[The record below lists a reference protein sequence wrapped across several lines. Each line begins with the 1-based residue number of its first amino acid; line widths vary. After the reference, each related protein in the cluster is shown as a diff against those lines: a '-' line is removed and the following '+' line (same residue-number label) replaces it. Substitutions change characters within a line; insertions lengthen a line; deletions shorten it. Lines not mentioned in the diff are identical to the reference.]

1 MNTAAGLSRRSG
13 SPGGALRVLVLATVV
28 LALWL
33 LPVRRLHQPYAHFQN
48 SNWGSSVERHT
59 FPDHTRNDLS
69 DRIALEHQLPNF
81 LVPLIEQTRDT
92 ENLARLA
99 RAPVLSHRLLL
110 RLKIASPPDDS
121 TDPFA

>member
-1 MNTAAGLSRRSG
+1 
-13 SPGGALRVLVLATVV
+13 
-28 LALWL
+28 
-33 LPVRRLHQPYAHFQN
+33 
-48 SNWGSSVERHT
+48 
-59 FPDHTRNDLS
+59 LS